1 MDHRPW
7 IMEKAKTDRLQ
18 TVDEVARTAKTLDQE
33 GIPVRVV
40 SLPSWELLARQDAA
54 YRESVLP
61 ATYPK
66 RLAVEDGV
74 SQGWEKWV
82 GERGEILSIDT
93 FGASAPLSVLQE
105 KFGPTTENIVK
116 REKSLIQQ

>member
-7 IMEKAKTDRLQ
+7 TMEKAKTDRLQ

-33 GIPVRVV
+33 GIPARVV
-40 SLPSWELLARQDAA
+40 SLPSWEPLARQDAA
-54 YRESVLP
+54 YRESVLS
-61 ATYPK
+61 AMYPK

-74 SQGWEKWV
+74 SQGWEEWV
-82 GERGEILSIDT
+82 GERREILLIDT

-105 KFGPTTENIVK
+105 KFGFTAGNIVK
-116 REKSLIQQ
+116 RAKSLIQQ